1 MAQTSACALDHRS
14 LPSLWPR
21 PVESAVPI
29 LGASRVTHLSSTW
42 YMSECLSKTLRA
54 LRLERLQVEPRFV
67 QKLWCSRGLSS
78 LYIISLFCLK
88 CPKPRELQY
97 WSRPLFWANLS
108 SCSQMVVPTCSPSC
122 EYVLLPTGTGSGG
135 LVDLDFR
142 SLWKTGLQ

>member
-1 MAQTSACALDHRS
+1 MRLRPQVTSVTLATARQICCANLGRFTRDASVVYLVHVRM
-14 LPSLWPR
+14 
-21 PVESAVPI
+21 PVEDPSGSASGA
-29 LGASRVTHLSSTW
+29 LASRTKVCPKI
-42 YMSECLSKTLRA
+42 MV
-54 LRLERLQVEPRFV
+54 LQGFIIII
-67 QKLWCSRGLSS
+67 
-78 LYIISLFCLK
+78 YIISLFCLK